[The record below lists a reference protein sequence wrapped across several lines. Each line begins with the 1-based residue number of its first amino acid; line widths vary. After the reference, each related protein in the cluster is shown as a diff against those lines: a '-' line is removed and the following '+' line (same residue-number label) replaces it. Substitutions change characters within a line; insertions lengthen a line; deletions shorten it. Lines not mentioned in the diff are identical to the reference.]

1 MSKANI
7 CLIGLSNQF
16 VDKNALLL
24 SKKLDMFYANAS
36 EIIQFELFDIKKM
49 EETCGKEYLEK
60 KESSIIRRICS
71 YENTIVNIE
80 YFYLNNDVNYQFI
93 SDNCLII
100 YLRLNQKQYVEE
112 IKKEDLSKSA
122 MSLNADLYQDRDFV
136 CSKKADIV
144 VECNVCSEEE
154 LTDVILQKMLVYYE
168 K

>member
-80 YFYLNNDVNYQFI
+80 YFYLNSDVNYKFI

-100 YLRLNQKQYVEE
+100 YLRLNQKQYIEE

-122 MSLNADLYQDRDFV
+122 MSLNIDLYQDRDFV

-144 VECNVCSEEE
+144 VECNVCSEKE
-154 LTDVILQKMLVYYE
+154 LMDVILQKMLVYYE

>member
-71 YENTIVNIE
+71 YENTITNIE
-80 YFYLNNDVNYQFI
+80 YFYLNNDDNYNFI

-100 YLRLNQKQYVEE
+100 YLRLNQKQYNEE
-112 IKKEDLSKSA
+112 MKKEDLSKSA
-122 MSLNADLYQDRDFV
+122 MSLNIDLYQDRDFV

-144 VECNVCSEEE
+144 VDCSICSEEE
-154 LTDVILQKMLVYYE
+154 LIDVILQRMIAFYE